1 MGGRKGS
8 KSWEGEG
15 SFMAQRSSAVHSGSR
30 GGGQELHLD
39 RQPAITLGNKGKA
52 KAQWP
57 HLLTGAGYCQ
67 EVKLPLLLQK
77 KTHCES
83 TDLSQRQ
90 THA

>member
-1 MGGRKGS
+1 MV
-8 KSWEGEG
+8 
-15 SFMAQRSSAVHSGSR
+15 QRSSAVHSGSR